1 MKIIKKG
8 KGRIATL
15 VALIAAAICAVLA
28 VFACVFG
35 GFGASVQT
43 ADAYTSSN
51 KSGFTQVFNNI
62 DIYNS
67 STRKF
72 KRDGLTD
79 FIKQLSGATDKDGFE
94 KFYMEKED
102 KRFTQMRS
110 SDIKAANPSNKD
122 LLVNVGG
129 FEWTPVFMKK
139 MDSGDIF
146 VTLWLADTYGCVY
159 YGMASGVTSN
169 NNIQYTG
176 SNLRKYCGGA
186 VEGYNGTSP
195 FITFRDSLD
204 EYMIATGYAGT
215 SISIVNVHSPD
226 QALTTTNV
234 GATGDKIWEVG
245 VDCIDLIAGGPPQP
259 YGNVWNCSSEQKSAT
274 QGYWMD
280 SVMNYPSNEL
290 YMAYANTAGAVEYN
304 TYKGKDTF
312 PGLEYLSF
320 GVRPAFHL
328 NLTKALNNMED
339 SGAVTPSAT
348 PKVTYTGN
356 LYTSSKLPEIT
367 VENAYTSGAI
377 AWTDTKLTEGTNE
390 YNWKFTPA
398 NPDYQAVTGTY
409 TLTVLPVKFESI
421 EYDFDP
427 GTTVI
432 YTDTPLSAIKDCLTV
447 TARNNDG
454 SYYGGGDGLLASG
467 DYELYGTLSAGTNA
481 LMLIYGG
488 KTFDIRITGVIN
500 ADTVSCEGLE
510 ISVLPEV
517 LTYKSYEK
525 FNVTG
530 MKVNAVYSNG
540 SKVEVTDYEI
550 EYPDYDGNTSDCF
563 HYGDALITVKYGAD
577 GAEYTATVEVTV
589 TKAASEVTPDVTVS
603 GTLYTSSSLPLIA
616 TSAGDTAGVIEWD
629 KIEDGDGN
637 RKLPP
642 LVAGNNGY
650 GWTFKPA
657 DTNLEEVTG
666 VYYLT
671 VEEVKL
677 SKIEVTYDPE
687 VLTDPE
693 TDEPVL
699 DVGGEPVIKKIYT
712 SFDINGLKTVTVKG
726 YNNDGSLYKQ
736 FDDNGV
742 IPAGEYALSG
752 VLVAGDSVITVTFG
766 GKVATFTVEGV
777 IETEIEGIK
786 ASYPSTANSTGVMT
800 VYASY
805 SEEKLKENLT
815 VTVLYND
822 GAERELSR
830 SDYYDLENHLS
841 EDDPYIKV
849 IYGDKE
855 YVYENIHNLGSAR
868 FDRIEVEFR
877 PENNL
882 IYETIDPDKINL
894 LKKFFTVK
902 KIMTDGEVI
911 ILSDAE
917 YRLTGTLAAADESNE
932 LTVSY
937 TPAGSSN
944 SVTVTVEIPEVEADR
959 LLSIELAEYNRP
971 EGGLT
976 TGTPLT
982 ALLDKENG
990 VSAFKIRAV
999 YATAVKTVSRLE
1011 TLTLTGELQAGKNCY
1026 LVITYSDGVYEAS
1039 LRVNVGE
1046 VTLVKKKPVVSPK
1059 INMAGAVLV
1068 DGEKLPAISL
1078 SSGDTAGT
1086 IFWEKID
1093 DGEGNKVD
1101 VKLKAGSYDYKWKF
1115 VPDER
1120 VADIYEGAEGVYPIT
1135 ASARRVV
1142 SLEIELRTGATVY
1155 PTTSASDLKDRFIV
1169 NAVYN
1174 YTDGDGTIHKE
1185 KGVDPAAYEIYFN
1198 LVANEDCTVNFR
1210 YTDKNGN
1217 FALGEKKIRV
1227 EQPGSTVSVETR
1239 WDEETMK
1246 TVFNGKAQKP
1256 TAYFT
1261 ITQDGQEVKIVLEV
1275 AVYKVVGGVE
1285 TAASAIDRGVYRV
1298 KAVAPASGKYA
1309 LVGQTIRDFE
1319 ITAQKI
1325 TRPTALSTGYVYTG
1339 AEQEFLFNGFNPDI
1353 MSVAGNRQTE
1363 AGKHEVTVTLTDK
1376 NYEFEGVTGETLSF
1390 VFNIAPESASVTPA
1404 PTPTVTVEGNG
1415 ISTGLA
1421 VAIGVAALLV
1431 FIIALVAII
1440 VALKNRPSS
1449 DSDGFYDDVS
1459 SDNLK

>member
-28 VFACVFG
+28 AFACISG

-51 KSGFTQVFNNI
+51 KSEFTQVFNNI

-72 KRDGLTD
+72 KRDGLTG

-94 KFYMEKED
+94 KFYMENRD
-102 KRFTQMRS
+102 STFDQFLS
-110 SDIKAANPSNKD
+110 SRIKSQNPTNKD

-129 FEWTPVFMKK
+129 FEWTPVYMSKTI
-139 MDSGDIF
+139 DGEIF
-146 VTLWLADTYGCVY
+146 VTLWLADS
-159 YGMASGVTSN
+159 YGMVSFGPRSSDLTTTDFFYKDSAV
-169 NNIQYTG
+169 
-176 SNLRKYCGGA
+176 RDYCTTNS
-186 VEGYNGTSP
+186 ESP
-195 FITFRDSLD
+195 FVALGNILD
-204 EYMIATGYAGT
+204 EYILVQKPVKTYAA
-215 SISIVNVHSPD
+215 
-226 QALTTTNV
+226 QAFVAQTTTTV
-234 GATGDKIWEVG
+234 DYSKDKIWIPSVLA
-245 VDCIDLIAGGPPQP
+245 IDVIQYVPSC
-259 YGNVWNCSSEQKSAT
+259 YTNVWECSTAQKSSSSDYWV
-274 QGYWMD
+274 QQSSKNSSGYLGYWE
-280 SVMNYPSNEL
+280 SYSSSISN
-290 YMAYANTAGAVEYN
+290 
-304 TYKGKDTF
+304 
-312 PGLEYLSF
+312 LSLAEN
-320 GVRPAFHL
+320 GGIHKMTNKSVRPAFHL

-339 SGAVTPSAT
+339 SEAVTPSAT

-390 YNWKFTPA
+390 YNWKFTPT

-427 GTTVI
+427 GTTLI

-467 DYELYGTLSAGTNA
+467 DYELYGTLSAGTNT

-500 ADTVSCEGLE
+500 ADTVFCEGLE

-550 EYPDYDGNTSDCF
+550 EYPDYDGDTSDCF

-577 GAEYTATVEVTV
+577 GTEHTATVEVTV

-603 GTLYTSSSLPLIA
+603 GTLYTSSSLPRIA

-629 KIEDGDGN
+629 KVEDGDGN
-637 RKLPP
+637 RKLPS

-777 IETEIEGIK
+777 IETEIESIK

-855 YVYENIHNLGSAR
+855 YVYKNIHNLGSAR

-917 YRLTGTLAAADESNE
+917 YRLTGTLSAADESNE

-937 TPAGSSN
+937 TPAGSPN

-982 ALLDKENG
+982 TLLDKENG

-1026 LVITYSDGVYEAS
+1026 LVITYNDGVYEAS

-1046 VTLVKKKPVVSPK
+1046 VALVKKKPVVSPK

-1068 DGEKLPAISL
+1068 DGENLPAISL

-1101 VKLKAGSYDYKWKF
+1101 VKLKTGSYDYKWKF

-1185 KGVDPAAYEIYFN
+1185 MGVDPAAYEIYFN

-1285 TAASAIDRGVYRV
+1285 TAASAINRGVYRV

-1353 MSVAGNRQTE
+1353 MSVEGNRQTE

-1390 VFNIAPESASVTPA
+1390 VFDIVPESASVTPA

-1431 FIIALVAII
+1431 FIIALIAII

-1459 SDNLK
+1459 SDN

>member
-94 KFYMEKED
+94 KFYMENRD
-102 KRFTQMRS
+102 ALFDQFLS
-110 SDIKAANPSNKD
+110 SRIKSQNPTNKD

-129 FEWTPVFMKK
+129 FEWTPVYMSKTN
-139 MDSGDIF
+139 DGEIF
-146 VTLWLADTYGCVY
+146 VTLWLADSYG
-159 YGMASGVTSN
+159 
-169 NNIQYTG
+169 
-176 SNLRKYCGGA
+176 
-186 VEGYNGTSP
+186 
-195 FITFRDSLD
+195 
-204 EYMIATGYAGT
+204 
-215 SISIVNVHSPD
+215 IVRFGPRSD
-226 QALTTTNV
+226 LTTTNLFYTDSDV
-234 GATGDKIWEVG
+234 RDYCTTNSNSPFVALGNILDEYILVQKPVKNYAAQAFVAQDTTTVDYAKDKIWIPSVLAIGAIEYAP
-245 VDCIDLIAGGPPQP
+245 DP
-259 YGNVWNCSSEQKSAT
+259 YTDVWKCSTAQKSSNSDYWV
-274 QGYWMD
+274 QQSSKNSNGYLGYWE
-280 SVMNYPSNEL
+280 SYSSSISN
-290 YMAYANTAGAVEYN
+290 
-304 TYKGKDTF
+304 
-312 PGLEYLSF
+312 LSLAENSGIHTMTSK

-339 SGAVTPSAT
+339 SEAVTPSAT

-390 YNWKFTPA
+390 YNWKFTPT

-409 TLTVLPVKFESI
+409 TLTVLPVRFESI

-467 DYELYGTLSAGTNA
+467 DYGLYGTLSAGTNT

-510 ISVLPEV
+510 ISVLPKV

-550 EYPDYDGNTSDCF
+550 EYPDYDGDTSDCF

-629 KIEDGDGN
+629 KVEDGDGN

-699 DVGGEPVIKKIYT
+699 DVGGLPVIKKIYT

-742 IPAGEYALSG
+742 IPVGEYALSG

-841 EDDPYIKV
+841 EDDPYIKI

-855 YVYENIHNLGSAR
+855 YVYKNIHNLGSAR
-868 FDRIEVEFR
+868 FDRIEVEFK

-911 ILSDAE
+911 VLSDAE
-917 YRLTGTLAAADESNE
+917 YRLTGTLSAADESNE

-937 TPAGSSN
+937 TPAGSPN
-944 SVTVTVEIPEVEADR
+944 TVTVTVEIPEVEADR

-1011 TLTLTGELQAGKNCY
+1011 TLTLTGELKAGKNCY

-1078 SSGDTAGT
+1078 SSGDTVGT

-1101 VKLKAGSYDYKWKF
+1101 VKLKTGSYDYKWKF
-1115 VPDER
+1115 VPDEE

-1135 ASARRVV
+1135 AAARRVV

-1155 PTTSASDLKDRFIV
+1155 PTTSASDLKERFIV

-1210 YTDKNGN
+1210 YTDKNGY

-1353 MSVAGNRQTE
+1353 MSVEGNRQTE

-1390 VFNIAPESASVTPA
+1390 VFDIVPESASVTPA

-1421 VAIGVAALLV
+1421 IAIGVAALLV

>member
-79 FIKQLSGATDKDGFE
+79 FIKQLSGATDKDNFE

-102 KRFTQMRS
+102 KKFTQMRS

-139 MDSGDIF
+139 INSGDII
-146 VTLWLADTYGCVY
+146 VTLWLADS
-159 YGMASGVTSN
+159 YGMQGYISNYMTSSAR
-169 NNIQYTG
+169 QYV
-176 SNLRKYCGGA
+176 GGD
-186 VEGYNGTSP
+186 ETYTGTSP
-195 FITFRDSLD
+195 FITLRNNIDA
-204 EYMIATGYAGT
+204 Y
-215 SISIVNVHSPD
+215 IV
-226 QALTTTNV
+226 TNV
-234 GATGDKIWEVG
+234 SVKVQYPVSFDMVDSATVDWGDDKIWLPKLQATAPPMGAPDPYCYVW
-245 VDCIDLIAGGPPQP
+245 DCSVAQI
-259 YGNVWNCSSEQKSAT
+259 SAT
-274 QGYWMD
+274 RDYWLSQSPQLSSD
-280 SVMNYPSNEL
+280 YSAYYVASSNNL
-290 YMAYANTAGAVEYN
+290 QYLPNSGDAANNVYGDLHTQR
-304 TYKGKDTF
+304 
-312 PGLEYLSF
+312 

-339 SGAVTPSAT
+339 SEAVTPSAT
-348 PKVTYTGN
+348 PKVTYAGN

-390 YNWKFTPA
+390 YNWKFTPS

-427 GTTVI
+427 GTTLI

-447 TARNNDG
+447 TAKNNDG

-467 DYELYGTLSAGTNA
+467 DYGLYGTLSAGTNT

-488 KTFDIRITGVIN
+488 KTFDIRITGVIT

-510 ISVLPEV
+510 ISVLPKV

-550 EYPDYDGNTSDCF
+550 EYPDYDGDTSDCF
-563 HYGDALITVKYGAD
+563 HYGDASITVKYGAD

-589 TKAASEVTPDVTVS
+589 KKAASEVTPDVTVS

-687 VLTDPE
+687 ALTDPE
-693 TDEPVL
+693 TGEPVL
-699 DVGGEPVIKKIYT
+699 DGGGLPVIKKIYT

-800 VYASY
+800 VYASF

-855 YVYENIHNLGSAR
+855 YVYKNIHNLGSAR
-868 FDRIEVEFR
+868 FDRIEVEFK

-902 KIMTDGEVI
+902 KIMTDGEAIV
-911 ILSDAE
+911 LSDAE
-917 YRLTGTLAAADESNE
+917 YRLTGTLSAADESNE

-937 TPAGSSN
+937 TPAGSPN
-944 SVTVTVEIPEVEADR
+944 TVTVTVEIPEVEADR
-959 LLSIELAEYNRP
+959 LLLIELAEYNRP

-1068 DGEKLPAISL
+1068 DGENLPAISL

-1101 VKLKAGSYDYKWKF
+1101 VKLKTGSYDYKWKF
-1115 VPDER
+1115 VPDEE

-1135 ASARRVV
+1135 AAARRVV

-1210 YTDKNGN
+1210 YTDKNGY

-1285 TAASAIDRGVYRV
+1285 TAASAIDKGVYRV

-1353 MSVAGNRQTE
+1353 MSVEGNRQTE

-1390 VFNIAPESASVTPA
+1390 VFDIAPESASVTPTPN

>member
-79 FIKQLSGATDKDGFE
+79 FIKQLSGATDKDNFE
-94 KFYMEKED
+94 KFYMENQD
-102 KRFTQMRS
+102 KKYTQMLS
-110 SDIKAANPSNKD
+110 SDIKAANPSKKD

-139 MDSGDIF
+139 MDSGDIV
-146 VTLWLADTYGCVY
+146 VTLWLADS
-159 YGMASGVTSN
+159 YGMQGYISDYKTSSARDYVGGN
-169 NNIQYTG
+169 ETYT
-176 SNLRKYCGGA
+176 
-186 VEGYNGTSP
+186 GTSP
-195 FITFRDSLD
+195 FITLRNNIDA
-204 EYMIATGYAGT
+204 Y
-215 SISIVNVHSPD
+215 IV
-226 QALTTTNV
+226 TNV
-234 GATGDKIWEVG
+234 SVKVQYPATFDRVDSVTVAWGDDKIWLPRLQAT
-245 VDCIDLIAGGPPQP
+245 CIPMGAPST
-259 YGNVWNCSSEQKSAT
+259 YGYVWGCSSEQISAT
-274 QGYWMD
+274 RDYWLSQSPQLSSD
-280 SVMNYPSNEL
+280 YSAYYIASSNSQQYL
-290 YMAYANTAGAVEYN
+290 PNSGDAANDVYADLHTQR
-304 TYKGKDTF
+304 
-312 PGLEYLSF
+312 

-348 PKVTYTGN
+348 PKVTYAGN

-390 YNWKFTPA
+390 YNWKFTPT

-467 DYELYGTLSAGTNA
+467 DYGLYGTLSAGTNT
-481 LMLIYGG
+481 LMLLYGG

-500 ADTVSCEGLE
+500 ADTVFCEGLE
-510 ISVLPEV
+510 ISVLPKV

-577 GAEYTATVEVTV
+577 GTEHTATVEVTV
-589 TKAASEVTPDVTVS
+589 KKAASEVTPDVTVS

-868 FDRIEVEFR
+868 FDRIEVEFK

-911 ILSDAE
+911 VLSDAE

-1026 LVITYSDGVYEAS
+1026 LVITYNDGVYEAS

-1135 ASARRVV
+1135 AAARRVV

-1155 PTTSASDLKDRFIV
+1155 PTTSASDLKERFIV

-1185 KGVDPAAYEIYFN
+1185 MGVDPAAYEIYFN

-1210 YTDKNGN
+1210 YTDKNGY

-1353 MSVAGNRQTE
+1353 MSVEGNRQTE

-1390 VFNIAPESASVTPA
+1390 VFDIVPESASVTPTPN

-1421 VAIGVAALLV
+1421 IAIGVAALLV
-1431 FIIALVAII
+1431 FIIALIAII

>member
-102 KRFTQMRS
+102 KKFTQMLS

-139 MDSGDIF
+139 TDSGDIF
-146 VTLWLADTYGCVY
+146 VTLWLADS
-159 YGMASGVTSN
+159 YGMQDYISVYKTSSVR
-169 NNIQYTG
+169 QYVGGDETYTG
-176 SNLRKYCGGA
+176 A
-186 VEGYNGTSP
+186 SP
-195 FITFRDSLD
+195 FITLRNNIDA
-204 EYMIATGYAGT
+204 Y
-215 SISIVNVHSPD
+215 IV
-226 QALTTTNV
+226 TNV
-234 GATGDKIWEVG
+234 SVKVQYPTSFDRVDSVTVDWGDDKIWLPSLQAT
-245 VDCIDLIAGGPPQP
+245 CIPMGAPST
-259 YGNVWNCSSEQKSAT
+259 YGYVWDCSSEQISAT
-274 QGYWMD
+274 RDYWLSQSPQLSSD
-280 SVMNYPSNEL
+280 YSAYYIASSNSQKYL
-290 YMAYANTAGAVEYN
+290 PNNGDGSDNDTYADLHTQR
-304 TYKGKDTF
+304 
-312 PGLEYLSF
+312 

-339 SGAVTPSAT
+339 SEAVTPSAT

-467 DYELYGTLSAGTNA
+467 DYGLYGTLSAGTNT

-510 ISVLPEV
+510 ISVLPKV

-550 EYPDYDGNTSDCF
+550 EYPDYDGDISDCF

-577 GAEYTATVEVTV
+577 GTEHTATVEVTV
-589 TKAASEVTPDVTVS
+589 KKAASEVTPDVTVS

-629 KIEDGDGN
+629 KVEDGDGN

-752 VLVAGDSVITVTFG
+752 VLVAGDSVITVTYG

-855 YVYENIHNLGSAR
+855 YVYKNIHNLGSAR
-868 FDRIEVEFR
+868 FDRIEVEFK

-959 LLSIELAEYNRP
+959 LISIELAEYNRP

-1155 PTTSASDLKDRFIV
+1155 PTTSASDLKERFIV

-1210 YTDKNGN
+1210 YTDKNGY

-1261 ITQDGQEVKIVLEV
+1261 MTQDGQEVKIVLEV

-1353 MSVAGNRQTE
+1353 MSVEGNRQTE

-1390 VFNIAPESASVTPA
+1390 VFDIVPESASVTPTPN

-1421 VAIGVAALLV
+1421 IAIGVAALLV